1 MYATE
6 SYTLEMQTVIRDPWP
21 ESVSHKC
28 ITLVRDID
36 LTGGNAIKCYRCQD
50 KHSVEVQRR
59 EWLDC
64 PLGLGGRKGQRL
76 GQLGRVL

>member
-21 ESVSHKC
+21 ERVSHKC

-36 LTGGNAIKCYRCQD
+36 LTGGNA
-50 KHSVEVQRR
+50 
-59 EWLDC
+59 
-64 PLGLGGRKGQRL
+64 
-76 GQLGRVL
+76 